1 MPDAPRTVTLPLVWR
16 ENKETG
22 DHILL
27 IGPLE
32 AGMVFEARDGW
43 LMEGQGSACHPPRA
57 AAMAALEEAVC
68 ALGVKQDG

>member
-16 ENKETG
+16 EDDDMLFVGPIHVGTVFQAG
-22 DHILL
+22 DWH
-27 IGPLE
+27 
-32 AGMVFEARDGW
+32 AHWVFEFVRC
-43 LMEGQGSACHPPRA
+43 QRHPTRA